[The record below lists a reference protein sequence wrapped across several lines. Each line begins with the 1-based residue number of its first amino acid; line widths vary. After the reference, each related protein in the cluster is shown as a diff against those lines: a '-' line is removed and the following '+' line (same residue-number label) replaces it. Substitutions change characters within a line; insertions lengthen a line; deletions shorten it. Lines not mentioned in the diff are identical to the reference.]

1 VVCLLTQDLIIFFD
15 YLKWFASVTNIL
27 MTDSIFLLESLSTLL
42 PKYLTWNYAM
52 CFGDNEL
59 ESKQCMMAML
69 VYCAIAKTFNLDI
82 DELSEDSN
90 LKHDLGMTGPN
101 QEKLQ
106 ASIIEM
112 CNGVQIN
119 FGRIKT
125 VQDVVSNVVNQ
136 AADPQ
141 SFKTAFTP
149 ARNNVYRLFHGT
161 PAGHLLINNDSKEQ
175 QTTTNVAC

>member
-1 VVCLLTQDLIIFFD
+1 
-15 YLKWFASVTNIL
+15 
-27 MTDSIFLLESLSTLL
+27 
-42 PKYLTWNYAM
+42 
-52 CFGDNEL
+52 
-59 ESKQCMMAML
+59 MMAML

>member
-1 VVCLLTQDLIIFFD
+1 
-15 YLKWFASVTNIL
+15 
-27 MTDSIFLLESLSTLL
+27 
-42 PKYLTWNYAM
+42 M

-59 ESKQCMMAML
+59 ESKQCMMAIL

-82 DELSEDSN
+82 NELCEDSD
-90 LKHDLGMTGPN
+90 LKHDLGMTAPI

-112 CNGVQIN
+112 CNGVRIN
-119 FGRIKT
+119 FGHIKT
-125 VQDVVSNVVNQ
+125 VQDVVNQ
-136 AADPQ
+136 AVEPQ
-141 SFKTAFTP
+141 NFKTALTP

-161 PAGHLLINNDSKEQ
+161 SAGHLLINNDSKEQ